1 MKTLAL
7 SFLVFAVSLCGKAY
21 AGESWQDALSRMPLG
36 KHVTEL
42 DRTNCISV
50 VLNAFQSNDVVK
62 AIIFMPGATDELY
75 FFRRAHATLSGK
87 NPSLADA
94 IVALTNQTYIEADFH
109 PPFLLMHKSGDA
121 LNPIAVI
128 KHPTTATKLK
138 TRIVPDHLLFNDS
151 DWDDLRSV
159 LRSKLSVGL
168 RPFSNSPDSWHFYR
182 HNFAACGL
190 TQWELLE
197 AIALSDKTTF
207 SVHWWT
213 ADFRLDMRAG
223 PIVPLKAFPVQ

>member
-1 MKTLAL
+1 MRTLVL
-7 SFLVFAVSLCGKAY
+7 SFLVLAISLYGKAY
-21 AGESWQDALSRMPLG
+21 AGENWQGALSQMPLG
-36 KHVTEL
+36 NHVTEL
-42 DRTNCISV
+42 DRTNCIPV
-50 VLNAFQSNDVVK
+50 ILDAFQSNDVVK
-62 AIIFMPGATDELY
+62 AIVFMPGATDELY

-109 PPFLLMHKSGDA
+109 PPFLLLHNSGDA
-121 LNPIAVI
+121 LNSIAVV
-128 KHPTTATKLK
+128 KHASTAAKLK
-138 TRIVPDHLLFNDS
+138 ARIVPDRLLFNDCE
-151 DWDDLRSV
+151 WDDLRSA
-159 LRSKLSVGL
+159 LKGKLSVGL

-207 SVHWWT
+207 TVHWWT
-213 ADFRLDMRAG
+213 ADFQLDMRTG
-223 PIVPLKAFPVQ
+223 TIQPLKVFPVQ